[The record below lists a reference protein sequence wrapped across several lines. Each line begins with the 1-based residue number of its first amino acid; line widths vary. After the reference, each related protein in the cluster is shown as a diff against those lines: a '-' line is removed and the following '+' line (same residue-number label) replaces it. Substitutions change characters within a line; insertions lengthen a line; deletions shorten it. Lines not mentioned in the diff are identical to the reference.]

1 LCSLPGARAR
11 DHSGVTSL
19 ALALV
24 LVAAGAHASWN
35 YLAKTAGGGATFPW
49 LCAVCEAT
57 LMTAVGAA
65 VLAGGER
72 PQLGTALLFMVVSG
86 ALHAV
91 YFVLLQ
97 RAYREG
103 ELSLVYPLARGT
115 GPLLAA
121 VVAIAA
127 LGERP
132 GPVALIGAAV
142 IVTAVISL
150 ADPRGLVGR
159 RQVDEAVVYAL
170 LTGVCIGGYTL
181 WDKQAVDAHD
191 LSPIIYFWGGSITR
205 AALLTPV
212 ALHRPAVARRT
223 WELHRSKAVGVAVLS
238 SIAYILVLYALR
250 LAPVTYVAPARE
262 VSVLIGAVLGV
273 QLLSEQDARRRL
285 VCAGAI
291 VGGIAALA
299 VG

>member
-1 LCSLPGARAR
+1 
-11 DHSGVTSL
+11 VTSL
-19 ALALV
+19 ALAFV
-24 LVAAGAHASWN
+24 LVAAGAHATWN
-35 YLAKTAGGGATFPW
+35 YLAKTAGGGATFVW
-49 LCAVCEAT
+49 LCAVCEST
-57 LMTAVGAA
+57 LMTVVGVA
-65 VLAGGER
+65 VLLGGQR
-72 PQLGTALLFMVVSG
+72 PQLGTLVLFMVVSG

-91 YFVLLQ
+91 YFVFLQ

-121 VVAIAA
+121 ILAIAA
-127 LGERP
+127 FGERP

-142 IVTAVISL
+142 IVAAVISL
-150 ADPRGLVGR
+150 ADPRGLLGR
-159 RQVDEAVVYAL
+159 RQLDEAVIYAL
-170 LTGVCIGGYTL
+170 LTGICIAGYTL

-205 AALLTPV
+205 AALLSPV
-212 ALHRPAVARRT
+212 ALRRPEQARRI
-223 WELHRSKAVGVAVLS
+223 WERHRSKAIGVAVLG

-285 VCAGAI
+285 VCAVAI

-299 VG
+299 IG